1 MKRYGTPSI
10 FNMVSLSVKVCFFA
24 ILCTVVGVIIKHLRP
39 EFSPFVRI
47 AGSAAVSLLAISIIL
62 PIITFLRSL
71 FDGSS
76 IGEYGSAVI
85 KALGIAALTQICADI
100 CRDSGEGSAA
110 SGVELIGK
118 LEILLLCIPMIE
130 DILTTVREVM
140 SWS

>member
-1 MKRYGTPSI
+1 MPSI
-10 FNMVSLSVKVCFFA
+10 FDMASLSIKVCFFA

-47 AGSAAVSLLAISIIL
+47 SGSAAISLLAISIIL

-76 IGEYGSAVI
+76 LGEYGGTVI
-85 KALGIAALTQICADI
+85 KALGIAAITQICADI

-130 DILTTVREVM
+130 DILVTVREVM
-140 SWS
+140 TWS

>member
-1 MKRYGTPSI
+1 MA
-10 FNMVSLSVKVCFFA
+10 SLSIKVCFFA

-47 AGSAAVSLLAISIIL
+47 AGSAAVSLLALSIIL
-62 PIITFLRSL
+62 PIITFLHSL
-71 FDGSS
+71 FDG
-76 IGEYGSAVI
+76 IYLGEYGSAVI

>member
-1 MKRYGTPSI
+1 MS
-10 FNMVSLSVKVCFFA
+10 SLNVKVCFFA
-24 ILCTVVGVIIKHLRP
+24 ILCTVVGVVIKNIKP
-39 EFSPFVRI
+39 EFSPLVRI
-47 AGSAAVSLLAISIIL
+47 AGSVAVSMLALSIIL
-62 PIITFLRSL
+62 PIVTYIRSL
-71 FDGSS
+71 FNGSS
-76 IGEYGSAVI
+76 LGEYGDAVI

-140 SWS
+140 SWY

>member
-1 MKRYGTPSI
+1 M
-10 FNMVSLSVKVCFFA
+10 SLSIKVCFFA
-24 ILCTVVGVIIKHLRP
+24 VFCTVVGVIIKHLRP

-47 AGSAAVSLLAISIIL
+47 AGGVVVSALAISIIL

-71 FDGSS
+71 FEGSDL
-76 IGEYGSAVI
+76 GEYGGTVI
-85 KALGIAALTQICADI
+85 KALGIAILTQICADI

-110 SGVELIGK
+110 SWVELIGR

-130 DILTTVREVM
+130 DILVSVREVM

>member
-1 MKRYGTPSI
+1 MS
-10 FNMVSLSVKVCFFA
+10 SLSVKVCFFA
-24 ILCTVVGVIIKHLRP
+24 ILCTGVGVVIKNIKP
-39 EFSPFVRI
+39 EFSPLVRI
-47 AGSAAVSLLAISIIL
+47 AGGVAVSTLALSIIL
-62 PIITFLRSL
+62 PIVTYIRSL
-71 FDGSS
+71 LSGSS
-76 IGEYGSAVI
+76 LGEYGDAVI

-140 SWS
+140 SWY

>member
-1 MKRYGTPSI
+1 MS
-10 FNMVSLSVKVCFFA
+10 SLSVKVCFFA
-24 ILCTVVGVIIKHLRP
+24 ILCTVVGVVIKNIKP
-39 EFSPFVRI
+39 EFSPLIRI
-47 AGSAAVSLLAISIIL
+47 AGSVAVSTLALSIIL
-62 PIITFLRSL
+62 PIVTYIRSL
-71 FDGSS
+71 FSGSS
-76 IGEYGSAVI
+76 LGEYGDAVI

-140 SWS
+140 SWY

>member
-1 MKRYGTPSI
+1 MS
-10 FNMVSLSVKVCFFA
+10 SLSVKVCFFA
-24 ILCTVVGVIIKHLRP
+24 ILCTVVGVVIKNIKP
-39 EFSPFVRI
+39 EFSPLVRI
-47 AGSAAVSLLAISIIL
+47 AGSVAVSMLALSIIL
-62 PIITFLRSL
+62 PIVTYIRSL
-71 FDGSS
+71 FSGSS
-76 IGEYGSAVI
+76 LGEYGDAVI

-140 SWS
+140 SWY

>member
-1 MKRYGTPSI
+1 MS
-10 FNMVSLSVKVCFFA
+10 SLSVKVCFFA
-24 ILCTVVGVIIKHLRP
+24 ILCTVVGVVIKNIKP
-39 EFSPFVRI
+39 EFSPLVRI
-47 AGSAAVSLLAISIIL
+47 AGGVAVSTLALSIIL
-62 PIITFLRSL
+62 PIVTYIRSL
-71 FDGSS
+71 LSGSS
-76 IGEYGSAVI
+76 LGEYGDAVI

-140 SWS
+140 SWY